1 MKVKVEI
8 QHPNDELQDLKDKEE
23 KI

>member
-8 QHPNDELQDLKDKEE
+8 QHPNDELQDSKDKEE